1 MPSASPSADRL
12 IRPRQPMLAFVRT
25 ALAQQGLTD
34 RYKAR
39 PAYQRNDYLMWINK
53 AKREDTRLKRL
64 DQMLDELRHGGVYM
78 RMTWAGTAKSAAKSS
93 TKSTAKSRPARK
105 PPRQAAKSTGG
116 ARGRKTTKSR
126 RKAG

>member
-12 IRPRQPMLAFVRT
+12 IRPRQPMPAFVRT
-25 ALAQQGLTD
+25 ALTQQGLTEF
-34 RYKAR
+34 YKAR

-53 AKREDTRLKRL
+53 AKREDTRQKRL

-78 RMTWAGTAKSAAKSS
+78 RMRWAGTAKPA
-93 TKSTAKSRPARK
+93 TKSKSAAKSRPA
-105 PPRQAAKSTGG
+105 AKSAPRASGPKT
-116 ARGRKTTKSR
+116 ARSS